1 MTDDV
6 WERGFALAEGRIP
19 PGIDPKSTLGKHYA
33 RLAATI
39 KADVDAAPPMT
50 AAQRRTIVT
59 LLRGG
64 DQRAA
69 AS

>member
-19 PGIDPKSTLGKHYA
+19 PGIDPDSALGQHYA
-33 RLAATI
+33 RLAAAI

-50 AAQRRTIVT
+50 AAQKARVVT
-59 LLRGG
+59 LLRG
-64 DQRAA
+64 DDRHAA
-69 AS
+69 A